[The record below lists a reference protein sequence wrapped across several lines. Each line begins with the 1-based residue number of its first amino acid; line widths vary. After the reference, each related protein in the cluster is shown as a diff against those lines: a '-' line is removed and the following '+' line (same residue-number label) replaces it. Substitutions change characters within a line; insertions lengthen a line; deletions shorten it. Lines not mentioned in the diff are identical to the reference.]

1 MKNNLK
7 EAIKKYREKPGTL
20 HGPYNKYSAS
30 YGITLPSLNR
40 NNWFLYTKTGIY
52 VIVQFESQP
61 NRFIVEQSYPTIE
74 RKTLKAL
81 ISYLM
86 KLKKKLI
93 LCT

>member
-20 HGPYNKYSAS
+20 HGPYYKYSS
-30 YGITLPSLNR
+30 PYGKVLPSLNR
-40 NNWFLYTKTGIY
+40 NEWFLYTKTGIY
-52 VIVQFESQP
+52 IIEQFERQP
-61 NRFIVEQSYPTIE
+61 NRFIVSQSYPTIE

-81 ISYLM
+81 IIYLM
-86 KLKKKLI
+86 GLKKGLI